1 MKLHPASKEASKIL
15 RRLRYQ
21 HYRKS
26 NFVFSI
32 HRDHDHILVD
42 VKLSAHSNL
51 AKFEVCTLYS
61 DNPLYEEV
69 SGALHGLTFPWGES

>member
-1 MKLHPASKEASKIL
+1 
-15 RRLRYQ
+15 
-21 HYRKS
+21 
-26 NFVFSI
+26 VFSI